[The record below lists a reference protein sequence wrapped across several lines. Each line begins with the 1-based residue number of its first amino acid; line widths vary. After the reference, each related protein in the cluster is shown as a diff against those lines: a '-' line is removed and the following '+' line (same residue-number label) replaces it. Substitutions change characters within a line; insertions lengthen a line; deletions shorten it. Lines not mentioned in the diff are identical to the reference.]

1 MRRRA
6 ALVQNGDVHFL
17 LLVQEKVDRK
27 RRTPERGM
35 FRFIPL
41 SGLTP
46 FSDQREGC
54 GPLFGNTPG
63 DALLGGEIKE
73 GNRARFPSLSLQG
86 WGSRGKGKR
95 NPFPRACFLFFP
107 LSLCTSKEEMER
119 DLSLCGHA
127 HRTDAPYRPAATSPG
142 GESKGGLSGTP
153 VPAARFQTQR

>member
-1 MRRRA
+1 LSRKRGQVWTA
-6 ALVQNGDVHFL
+6 ALPGEGSREGAAHSEKGNGYVHFL

-41 SGLTP
+41 SGLSP

-107 LSLCTSKEEMER
+107 LSLCTSKEKMESA
-119 DLSLCGHA
+119 LSFFA
-127 HRTDAPYRPAATSPG
+127 NS
-142 GESKGGLSGTP
+142 
-153 VPAARFQTQR
+153 Q

>member
-1 MRRRA
+1 MK
-6 ALVQNGDVHFL
+6 NEYVHFL

-41 SGLTP
+41 SGLSP

-54 GPLFGNTPG
+54 GPLFGNTPE

-73 GNRARFPSLSLQG
+73 GNRARFLSLSLQG
-86 WGSRGKGKR
+86 RGSRGKGNR

-107 LSLCTSKEEMER
+107 FSLCTSKEKM
-119 DLSLCGHA
+119 D
-127 HRTDAPYRPAATSPG
+127 TSQG
-142 GESKGGLSGTP
+142 KGTP
-153 VPAARFQTQR
+153 AGLQMKRRD